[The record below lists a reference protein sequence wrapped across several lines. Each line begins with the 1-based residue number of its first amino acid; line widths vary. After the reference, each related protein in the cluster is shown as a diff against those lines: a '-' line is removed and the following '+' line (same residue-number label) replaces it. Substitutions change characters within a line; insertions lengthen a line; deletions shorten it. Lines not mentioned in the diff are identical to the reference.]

1 MQRLDSYP
9 CLLHQNS
16 TKIRWWFKY
25 TFMFENHC
33 FTWSV
38 TPSFGLYLLNQYH
51 CKSLWTDLP
60 VTIVSHFINV
70 FKQLPSACWRHNSC
84 GTGSALPISQ
94 SLSVA
99 FQIKSWL
106 THSFLARSLTTI
118 LDAFLNI
125 SMKCGIGLGRNG
137 VATVNW
143 KTREIWRMWWL
154 SWDKLFWRMWW
165 LSDKSLLC

>member
-1 MQRLDSYP
+1 MSLQKSSIVTIGRLLEMQVLDSHP
-9 CLLHQNS
+9 SLLHQNLHFN
-16 TKIRWWFKY
+16 KILGWFKY
-25 TFMFENHC
+25 AWMFENHC

-51 CKSLWTDLP
+51 CKSLSTDLP

-70 FKQLPSACWRHNSC
+70 FMQLPGTLWRHDAG
-84 GTGSALPISQ
+84 GTGSALPISP

-106 THSFLARSLTTI
+106 NHPFLVRSLPTI
-118 LDAFLNI
+118 LDALLNI
-125 SMKCGIGLGRNG
+125 SMKCGSDLGRNG

-143 KTREIWRMWWL
+143 KIREV
-154 SWDKLFWRMWW
+154 FWRRW
-165 LSDKSLLC
+165 